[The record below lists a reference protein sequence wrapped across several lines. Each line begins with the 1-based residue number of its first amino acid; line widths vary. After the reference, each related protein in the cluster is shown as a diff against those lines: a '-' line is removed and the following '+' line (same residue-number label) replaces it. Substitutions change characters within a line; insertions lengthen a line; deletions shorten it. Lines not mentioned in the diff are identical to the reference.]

1 MIVEYLLIIV
11 TTLLIIEFIIL
22 LVGLVKST
30 KTKRNNEFEPSVTII
45 VPARNEENSIQ
56 PCLESLS
63 KLNYPTEKLEIIIVN
78 DQSTDGTEKII
89 KDHIIHYSHFKLI
102 NSTPGEGNLIGKV
115 NAVTQ
120 GIEASKNEFILFT
133 DADCVLPES
142 WVKNTV
148 RYFQNN
154 VGVVGG
160 FTILNAKNTFEGMQS
175 LDWIYLFGVGAAAAT
190 LGFPLTG
197 VGNNLAVRR
206 KDYEQTGGY
215 QAIPFSVTEDYALT
229 QAIVQKNKSKMVFP
243 LDEGTLVTSLACP
256 TWKNLF
262 RQKQRWGVGGLD
274 MVTMGF
280 VIFSVP
286 FAFNILITISLFL
299 ISPQYWMLALIL
311 KLSIDSL
318 FLFYALHKLRIK
330 KYMKYF
336 FAFELYLFIYSTLLP
351 FAALLTK
358 KIIWKDRSL

>member
-11 TTLLIIEFIIL
+11 TSLLIIEFIIL

-30 KTKRNNEFEPSVTII
+30 KTKHNDEFEPSVTII
-45 VPARNEENSIQ
+45 VAARNEEHSIK

-63 KLNYPTEKLEIIIVN
+63 KLNYPVEKLEIIVVN
-78 DQSTDGTEKII
+78 DQSSDGTEKII
-89 KDHIIHYSHFKLI
+89 KDHIINYPHFKLI
-102 NSTPGEGNLIGKV
+102 NSTPDAGNLIGKV

-120 GIEASKNEFILFT
+120 GIEATKNEFILFT
-133 DADCVLPES
+133 DADCVLPKN
-142 WVKNTV
+142 WVKQTV
-148 RYFQNN
+148 HYFQNQ

-160 FTILNAKNTFEGMQS
+160 FTILDANNTFEGIQS
-175 LDWIYLFGVGAAAAT
+175 LDWIYLFSVGSAAAT

-215 QAIPFSVTEDYALT
+215 RVIPFSVTEDYALT

-243 LDEGTLVTSLACP
+243 LDEKTLVTSLACP

-280 VIFSVP
+280 VVFSLP
-286 FAFNILITISLFL
+286 FAFNLLIIAGIFLFSPSTL
-299 ISPQYWMLALIL
+299 ILALVS
-311 KLSIDSL
+311 KMAVDSL
-318 FLFYALHKLRIK
+318 FLTYALHKLKLKR
-330 KYMKYF
+330 YMKYF
-336 FAFELYLFIYSTLLP
+336 FAFELYLFIYSMLLP
-351 FAALLTK
+351 FVAILTK
-358 KIIWKDRSL
+358 KIIWKERSL